1 MVSVAPV
8 RLGGRSKVFG
18 VPRTRVWI
26 LSHPSDTIEHMFESW
41 DAGKNWSEKV
51 DELER
56 RVLAKEAEISRLR
69 AEQAADLRIL
79 DQLQVDLGDG
89 DRCMDDWVQAHLD
102 VSHQTAARLIQVARS
117 SDRDTVEKMKSGS
130 WGLDRASLL
139 IRLAQAGATAEQV
152 ADAADNYSLGRIYGL
167 ILELREISPLQ
178 EQASFEDRYLVIQP
192 SLDSSMYKLWG
203 QIHGVDGQ
211 IVDQALRLRASS
223 FPNIPDQSQG
233 QLLADALT
241 DLCLDSLTGGSESE
255 EPGRPVVV
263 AEVFVD
269 ATVSAPTYGEAG
281 ATTSSGLRLGPNTLA
296 EILCSGS
303 SRVIYSDSNGPFK
316 VSHRTEAIP
325 PAIRA
330 FVLKRDRGQCSIEGC
345 GSRHRLQPH
354 HIKEQHAGG
363 DHHPDNL
370 ITLCWY
376 HHHVAIHQL
385 GFTIDPDSPPHRRR
399 LIGWRPINGPPIRLA
414 ISA

>member
-1 MVSVAPV
+1 
-8 RLGGRSKVFG
+8 
-18 VPRTRVWI
+18 
-26 LSHPSDTIEHMFESW
+26 
-41 DAGKNWSEKV
+41 
-51 DELER
+51 
-56 RVLAKEAEISRLR
+56 
-69 AEQAADLRIL
+69 
-79 DQLQVDLGDG
+79 
-89 DRCMDDWVQAHLD
+89 MDDWVQAHLD
-102 VSHQTAARLIQVARS
+102 VSHQTAARLMQVARS
-117 SDRDTVEKMKSGS
+117 SDRSTIDKMKAGT

-139 IRLAQAGATAEQV
+139 LRLSQAGATPEQV
-152 ADAADNYSLGRIYGL
+152 ADAADKYSLGRIYAL
-167 ILELREISPLQ
+167 ILELKEISPLQ

-192 SLDSSMYKLWG
+192 NLDSSMYKLWG

-211 IVDQALRLRASS
+211 IVDEAIRQRATP

-255 EPGRPVVV
+255 QSGRPVVV

-269 ATVSAPTYGEAG
+269 ASVAAPAHGEAG
-281 ATTSSGLRLGPNTLA
+281 ATSSSGLRIGPNTLA

-303 SRVIYSDSNGPFK
+303 ARVIYSDCNGPFA
-316 VSHRTEAIP
+316 VSHKAEAIP

-354 HIKEQHAGG
+354 HIKERHEDGAH
-363 DHHPDNL
+363 DPDNL

-385 GFTIDPDSPPHRRR
+385 GFTIDPDSPLHRRR
-399 LIGWRPINGPPIRLA
+399 LIGWRPTNGPPVRLA
-414 ISA
+414 ESA

>member
-1 MVSVAPV
+1 
-8 RLGGRSKVFG
+8 
-18 VPRTRVWI
+18 
-26 LSHPSDTIEHMFESW
+26 MFESW
-41 DAGKNWSEKV
+41 NGSGKNWGEKV

-56 RVLAKEAEISRLR
+56 RVLAKEAQISRLR
-69 AEQAADLRIL
+69 AEQATDLRIL

-102 VSHQTAARLIQVARS
+102 VSHQAASRLMQVARA
-117 SDRDTVEKMKSGS
+117 SDPSTVEKMKSGS

-139 IRLAQAGATAEQV
+139 LRLAQAGATAEQV

-167 ILELREISPLQ
+167 ILELKEISPFQ

-192 SLDSSMYKLWG
+192 NLDSSMYKLWG

-211 IVDQALRLRASS
+211 IVDEAIRQRATS

-241 DLCLDSLTGGSESE
+241 DLCLDGLTGGSEGE
-255 EPGRPVVV
+255 QPGRSVVV

-269 ATVSAPTYGEAG
+269 ASVAAPTHGEAG
-281 ATTSSGLRLGPNTLA
+281 ATTSSGLRIGPNTLA
-296 EILCSGS
+296 EILCHGS
-303 SRVIYSDSNGPFK
+303 ARVIYADCNGPFA

-330 FVLKRDRGQCSIEGC
+330 FVLKRDQGRCSIEGC
-345 GSRHRLQPH
+345 PSRHRLQPH
-354 HIKEQHAGG
+354 HIKEQHDGG
-363 DHHPDNL
+363 DHDPANL
-370 ITLCWY
+370 VTLCWY

-385 GFTIDPDSPPHRRR
+385 GFTIDPDSPPNRRR
-399 LIGWRPINGPPIRLA
+399 LIGWRPTTGPPRSRDRIRIFA
-414 ISA
+414 DATS

>member
-1 MVSVAPV
+1 
-8 RLGGRSKVFG
+8 
-18 VPRTRVWI
+18 
-26 LSHPSDTIEHMFESW
+26 MFESW
-41 DAGKNWSEKV
+41 DGKNWGEKV

-69 AEQAADLRIL
+69 AEQATDLQIL

-89 DRCMDDWVQAHLD
+89 DRCMDEWVQAHLD
-102 VSHQTAARLIQVARS
+102 VSHQTAARLLQVARS
-117 SDRDTVEKMKSGS
+117 SDRATVEKMKAGL

-139 IRLAQAGATAEQV
+139 LRLAQAGAIAEQV

-167 ILELREISPLQ
+167 ILELKEISPLQ

-192 SLDSSMYKLWG
+192 NLDSSMYKLWG

-211 IVDQALRLRASS
+211 IVDEVLRKRAST

-241 DLCLDSLTGGSESE
+241 DVCLDSLTGGSESE
-255 EPGRPVVV
+255 QPGRPVVV

-269 ATVSAPTYGEAG
+269 ATVAAPTQGEAG
-281 ATTSSGLRLGPNTLA
+281 ATTSSGLRVGPNTLA
-296 EILCSGS
+296 EILCNGS
-303 SRVIYSDSNGPFK
+303 ARVIYSDCNGPFA
-316 VSHRTEAIP
+316 VSHRTETIS

-330 FVLKRDRGQCSIEGC
+330 FVLKRDQGRCSIEGC

-354 HIKEQHAGG
+354 HIKEQHDDI
-363 DHHPDNL
+363 DHDPDNL

-376 HHHVAIHQL
+376 HHHVAILQL
-385 GFTIDPDSPPHRRR
+385 GFTIDPYSPPHRRR
-399 LIGWRPINGPPIRLA
+399 LIGWRPINGPPVRLA
-414 ISA
+414 KSA

>member
-1 MVSVAPV
+1 M
-8 RLGGRSKVFG
+8 FG
-18 VPRTRVWI
+18 
-26 LSHPSDTIEHMFESW
+26 SW
-41 DAGKNWSEKV
+41 DAGKSWGEKV

-56 RVLAKEAEISRLR
+56 RVLANEAEISRLR
-69 AEQAADLRIL
+69 AEQAADLQIL

-102 VSHQTAARLIQVARS
+102 VSHQTAARLMQVARS
-117 SDRDTVEKMKSGS
+117 SDRSTIDKMKAGT

-139 IRLAQAGATAEQV
+139 LRLSQAGATPEQV
-152 ADAADNYSLGRIYGL
+152 ADAAANYSLGRIYGL
-167 ILELREISPLQ
+167 ILEPKEISTLQ

-192 SLDSSMYKLWG
+192 NLDSSMYKLWG

-211 IVDQALRLRASS
+211 IIDEAIRQRATA

-241 DLCLDSLTGGSESE
+241 DLCLDSLTGGSEGES
-255 EPGRPVVV
+255 GRPVVV

-269 ATVSAPTYGEAG
+269 AAVAAPTQGEAG
-281 ATTSSGLRLGPNTLA
+281 ATTSSGLRVGPNTLA
-296 EILCSGS
+296 EILCNGTA
-303 SRVIYSDSNGPFK
+303 RIIYTDSNGPFA
-316 VSHRTEAIP
+316 VTNRTDAIP

-330 FVLKRDRGQCSIEGC
+330 FVLKRDQGRCSIEGC

-354 HIKEQHAGG
+354 HIKERHSGG
-363 DHHPDNL
+363 NHDPDNL

-385 GFTIDPDSPPHRRR
+385 VPPPAGGPIAALGDRGGCANSPRT
-399 LIGWRPINGPPIRLA
+399 W
-414 ISA
+414 S

>member
-1 MVSVAPV
+1 
-8 RLGGRSKVFG
+8 
-18 VPRTRVWI
+18 
-26 LSHPSDTIEHMFESW
+26 MFDSW
-41 DAGKNWSEKV
+41 NGSGKGWAEQI

-56 RVLAKEAEISRLR
+56 RLVAKEAAISRLR
-69 AEQAADLRIL
+69 AEQAADLGIL

-102 VSHQTAARLIQVARS
+102 VSHQTAARLMQIARS
-117 SDRDTVEKMKSGS
+117 SDRDPVDNMKAGS

-139 IRLAQAGATAEQV
+139 IRLSQAGATAEQL

-167 ILELREISPLQ
+167 ILELKEISPLQ
-178 EQASFEDRYLVIQP
+178 EQASFQDRYLVIQP
-192 SLDSSMYKLWG
+192 NLDSSMYKLWG

-211 IVDQALRLRASS
+211 IVDQTLRQRAST
-223 FPNIPDQSQG
+223 FPNLPDQSQG

-241 DLCLDSLTGGSESE
+241 DVCLDSLTGGSETQQT
-255 EPGRPVVV
+255 GRPVAV

-269 ATVSAPTYGEAG
+269 AAIAAPTHGEAG
-281 ATTSSGLRLGPNTLA
+281 ATTSSGLRVGPNTLA
-296 EILCSGS
+296 EIVCSGS
-303 SRVIYSDSNGPFK
+303 ARIIYSDCNGPFA
-316 VSHRTEAIP
+316 VSHQTETIP

-330 FVLKRDRGQCSIEGC
+330 FVLKRDQGRCSIEGC

-354 HIKEQHAGG
+354 HIKQRHEGG

-376 HHHVAIHQL
+376 HHHIAIHQL

-399 LIGWRPINGPPIRLA
+399 LIGWRPTTGPPLKLA
-414 ISA
+414 ALATA

>member
-1 MVSVAPV
+1 
-8 RLGGRSKVFG
+8 
-18 VPRTRVWI
+18 
-26 LSHPSDTIEHMFESW
+26 MFESW

-330 FVLKRDRGQCSIEGC
+330 FEPPPVLRTHTVWGLRTS
-345 GSRHRLQPH
+345 
-354 HIKEQHAGG
+354 
-363 DHHPDNL
+363 
-370 ITLCWY
+370 
-376 HHHVAIHQL
+376 
-385 GFTIDPDSPPHRRR
+385 
-399 LIGWRPINGPPIRLA
+399 
-414 ISA
+414 

>member
-1 MVSVAPV
+1 
-8 RLGGRSKVFG
+8 
-18 VPRTRVWI
+18 
-26 LSHPSDTIEHMFESW
+26 MFESW
-41 DAGKNWSEKV
+41 NGTGKNWGEKV

-56 RVLAKEAEISRLR
+56 RVLDKEAEISRLR
-69 AEQAADLRIL
+69 AGQAADLAIL

-89 DRCMDDWVQAHLD
+89 DRGMDDWVQAHLD
-102 VSHQTAARLIQVARS
+102 VSHQTASRLMQVARS
-117 SDRDTVEKMKSGS
+117 SDRSTVEKMTSGS

-139 IRLAQAGATAEQV
+139 LRLAQAGATAEQV
-152 ADAADNYSLGRIYGL
+152 ADAAENYSLGRIYGL
-167 ILELREISPLQ
+167 ILELKEISPLQ

-192 SLDSSMYKLWG
+192 NLDSSMYKLWG

-211 IVDQALRLRASS
+211 IVDEALRQRASS

-241 DLCLDSLTGGSESE
+241 EVCLDSLTGGSESE
-255 EPGRPVVV
+255 QPGRPIVV

-269 ATVSAPTYGEAG
+269 AAVAAPTHGEAG
-281 ATTSSGLRLGPNTLA
+281 ATISSGLRVGPNTLA
-296 EILCSGS
+296 EVLCNGS
-303 SRVIYSDSNGPFK
+303 ARVIYSDCNGPFA
-316 VSHRTEAIP
+316 VSHRTETIP

-354 HIKEQHAGG
+354 HITEQHAGG

-370 ITLCWY
+370 VTLCWY

-385 GFTIDPDSPPHRRR
+385 GFTIDPKSPPHRRR
-399 LIGWRPINGPPIRLA
+399 LIGWRPINGPPVRIA
-414 ISA
+414 IST

>member
-1 MVSVAPV
+1 
-8 RLGGRSKVFG
+8 
-18 VPRTRVWI
+18 
-26 LSHPSDTIEHMFESW
+26 MFDSW
-41 DAGKNWSEKV
+41 DAGKSWGEKV

-56 RVLAKEAEISRLR
+56 RVLANEAEISRLR
-69 AEQAADLRIL
+69 ADQAGDLRIL

-102 VSHQTAARLIQVARS
+102 VSHQTAARLMQVAGS
-117 SDRDTVEKMKSGS
+117 SDRSTVDKMKAGT

-139 IRLAQAGATAEQV
+139 LRLSQAGATPEQV

-167 ILELREISPLQ
+167 ILELKEISTLQ

-192 SLDSSMYKLWG
+192 NLDSSMYKLWG

-211 IVDQALRLRASS
+211 IVDEAIRRRATS

-255 EPGRPVVV
+255 QSGRPVVV

-269 ATVSAPTYGEAG
+269 ASVAAPAHGEAG
-281 ATTSSGLRLGPNTLA
+281 ATTSSGLRVGPNTLA
-296 EILCSGS
+296 EILCNGTA
-303 SRVIYSDSNGPFK
+303 RVIYTDCNGPFA
-316 VSHRTEAIP
+316 VTNRTEAIP

-330 FVLKRDRGQCSIEGC
+330 FVLKRDQGRCSIEGC

-354 HIKEQHAGG
+354 HIKERHSGG
-363 DHHPDNL
+363 NHDPDNL

-385 GFTIDPDSPPHRRR
+385 GFTIDPDSPPSRRR
-399 LIGWRPINGPPIRLA
+399 LIGWRPTTGPPLKLA
-414 ISA
+414 VLATS